1 MEKESIDTTP
11 CSVESDDGDFIRS
24 HIEFIDMQKDKIV
37 HKDPVDEMESI
48 TNNTIMVGGQ
58 MHDYSKLETS

>member
-1 MEKESIDTTP
+1 MEEE
-11 CSVESDDGDFIRS
+11 CADFIMA
-24 HIEFIDMQKDKIV
+24 HIEFIDIQKDKIV

-58 MHDYSKLETS
+58 MHDYSKLETP